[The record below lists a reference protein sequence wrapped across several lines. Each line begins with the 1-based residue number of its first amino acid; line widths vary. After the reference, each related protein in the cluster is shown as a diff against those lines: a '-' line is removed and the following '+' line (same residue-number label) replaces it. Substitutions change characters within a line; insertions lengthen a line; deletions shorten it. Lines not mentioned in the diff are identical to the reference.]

1 MTDLRLTEQEL
12 SNILNKPS
20 LSSKTSD
27 NGLSSPFLHLLG
39 TAGRD
44 ILSKLMTEQVY
55 LPGQVVFKEN
65 DMGDSMYIIWS
76 GRAAVIK
83 GDFQSPTILG
93 YRGPGDIVGEMALLE
108 NQPRSASVVAL
119 EDLRT
124 LKVTRKDFEEMLSNN
139 PAMGLSILST
149 LSSRLR
155 AADDARKASVRYENQ
170 LIRQLS
176 DLQLEKQQMLELE
189 QLRQDTIALIVHD
202 LRHPISSLF
211 GAIKILEMVLPE
223 AVLKAN
229 KQLLNIANLNCE
241 HLQLMVDSLLDVA
254 RMEAGE
260 TQLKL
265 TAANLGQLI
274 LEAID
279 RTRISTEMENIT
291 IHAIIPD
298 DLPPVMA
305 DHEKVD
311 RVLSNLLNNAIK
323 YTPVG
328 EQITVV
334 VQTQRDEILV
344 SITDPGPGIPPE
356 DRERIF
362 GRFTQVAENHSRVGG
377 FGLGLAFCRLAV
389 EAHGGRIWVEPG
401 DNDLGSRFNF
411 TLPLSVHAPNHHK

>member
-1 MTDLRLTEQEL
+1 
-12 SNILNKPS
+12 
-20 LSSKTSD
+20 
-27 NGLSSPFLHLLG
+27 
-39 TAGRD
+39 
-44 ILSKLMTEQVY
+44 
-55 LPGQVVFKEN
+55 
-65 DMGDSMYIIWS
+65 
-76 GRAAVIK
+76 
-83 GDFQSPTILG
+83 
-93 YRGPGDIVGEMALLE
+93 
-108 NQPRSASVVAL
+108 
-119 EDLRT
+119 
-124 LKVTRKDFEEMLSNN
+124 MLSNN